1 MVSNVITQQPAETGI
16 AQAKSGD
23 VVLKNNIFSDANAF
37 VVAQRMSKALS
48 SSTIVPKDYRGNMG
62 NCLIALDLATR
73 LNTSPLLIMQNLYI
87 IHGRPAWYT
96 QYIIAM
102 INNSKKYKTELQFE
116 VSGKGDSISCYAFA
130 EDYSG
135 HIVKGPT
142 ITMAMAKAEGW
153 TSRDGSKWKTM
164 PEVMIRYR
172 AASFFGRL
180 NCPEMVMGIYSADEV
195 IEEVENADYAI
206 VDEMVAKDL
215 HPEASGES
223 ETKKADANQ
232 EPKEKQAEEP
242 AADQSVINDFFDDEP
257 EMDIDGQTVID
268 PRLK

>member
-1 MVSNVITQQPAETGI
+1 MVNNVITKMDEIDTSQTKDNDI
-16 AQAKSGD
+16 I
-23 VVLKNNIFSDANAF
+23 LKNNIFSDGNAF
-37 VVAQRMSKALS
+37 VMAQRMSKALA
-48 SSTIVPKDYRGNMG
+48 SSTIVPKDYRSNIG
-62 NCLIALDLATR
+62 NCLIALDLAIR

-116 VSGKGDSISCYAFA
+116 VSGKGDNLSCYAFA
-130 EDYSG
+130 EDYNG

-142 ITMAMAKAEGW
+142 ITMAIAKAEGW

-180 NCPEMVMGIYSADEV
+180 NCPEMLMGIYSADEV
-195 IEEVENADYAI
+195 IEGVENADYAI
-206 VDEMVAKDL
+206 VDEMVADDL
-215 HPEASGES
+215 HKDHKELVSGQKEAKDEENPPEEDHQA
-223 ETKKADANQ
+223 TAD
-232 EPKEKQAEEP
+232 E
-242 AADQSVINDFFDDEP
+242 QSVINDFFDEEP
-257 EMDIDGQTVID
+257 ETDSNGQTVID
-268 PRLK
+268 ARLK